1 MIGLIFICM
10 VKLTK
15 LLCEGMQLNP
25 LTTFQQLRHART
37 VLCYHASEEEN
48 FVPLDKPIHVG
59 SLQQALS
66 LAKNMGPNK
75 TFFIYQLKVDI
86 GFMPNFL
93 FDEDPQV
100 DPQEASYNTYAYSNR
115 IEYPQGL
122 HQGTNISLVLMNAK
136 DQIQSY
142 TLVKVVK

>member
-1 MIGLIFICM
+1 M

-15 LLCEGMQLNP
+15 LLCEGMRLNP
-25 LTTFQQLRHART
+25 LTTFQQLRHAKT

-59 SLQQALS
+59 SLQQALA
-66 LAKNMGPNK
+66 LAKNMGPDK
-75 TFFIYQLKVDI
+75 TFYIYQMNVNIGDI
-86 GFMPNFL
+86 PNFL

-100 DPQEASYNTYAYSNR
+100 EPEQASYNTYAYSNR

-122 HQGTNISLVLMNAK
+122 RQGTNISLVLMNAK
-136 DQIQSY
+136 EQIQSY
-142 TLVKVVK
+142 FLVKVVK